1 MPLVTLFKD
10 GNLVKEYDYLSLDEK
25 ELASF
30 FNE

>member
-1 MPLVTLFKD
+1 VTLFKD
-10 GNLVKEYDYLSLDEK
+10 GTLVKEYDYLSLDEK